1 MIKQIERFSPHQNAK
16 VMAILMA
23 IGSLV
28 FLLPFMLVASLAAP
42 RGTRLPMA
50 MMLLLPVFYLVI
62 GYLSVAAGCWIYNT
76 MFRYIG
82 GIEYEDGAPADER

>member
-1 MIKQIERFSPHQNAK
+1 MVKQIERFSPHQNAK

-28 FLLPFMLVASLAAP
+28 FLLPFMLFASMAAP
-42 RGTRLPMA
+42 RGAGFSMS

-62 GYLSVAAGCWIYNT
+62 GYLGVAAGCWLYNT

-82 GIEYEDGAPADER
+82 GIEYEDGAPADAR